1 MHPSTAGSSM
11 ETFLLCII
19 AAILSL
25 AVHSG
30 VDVIARGA
38 AIAAGLGANVW
49 NDIHCVPPLP
59 KGTIYE
65 PNIRPDG
72 M

>member
-1 MHPSTAGSSM
+1 MEIFSS
-11 ETFLLCII
+11 FII
-19 AAILSL
+19 TTILSL
-25 AVHSG
+25 AVHSN

-38 AIAAGLGANVW
+38 AIAAGFGANLW
-49 NDIHCVPPLP
+49 DNIHCVPSLP
-59 KGTIYE
+59 EGTIYE